1 MNNRNGK
8 TIVNRG
14 GAEVGKTKVA
24 KEVRAAFLGSYNYF
38 QPGRANQYDL
48 GTDNFNGLT
57 DIPLYLAWMNE
68 KNGGILYFPTNLKEK
83 YQFYRYFYRSDAYVG
98 AAIDLHTDLPMSKIT
113 LKMPPMNNIKR
124 RNIIKKKYESMCEK
138 LKLFT
143 KLQSILFD
151 YWVIGNVFVF
161 CQYDPN
167 LKEFVKLVILP
178 PEDVNITKYP
188 LSDDSLIVYNQ
199 EQVIELVKRLKSLNK
214 DYNNFDLYLNNITTA
229 SELSEVDKRILNSI
243 PEELLKYIF
252 ENESINFDTDPY
264 AGGEL
269 GSFCFHLARRKH
281 EYATLGSSILE
292 RIFVPLMQKLHY
304 TYTQWSLASRNM
316 TPRNKITAP
325 EISPEQLEQLREQFD
340 MSMLTPEYS
349 IITNYDWNW
358 DIVGADN
365 RLIDLGREYEV
376 IENQIFAGLG
386 VTREVLTG
394 EGMYSSGH
402 INVEIMNARYLL
414 IRDIFKNMVEE
425 NLFKPIAKEN
435 GFFDIDED
443 GFTHY
448 YYPRLSFERLSII
461 DNSEN
466 FDKMFNLY
474 QKGSLPIGYIYEL
487 LNIDEEE
494 ANEKLK
500 KDMFTVK
507 DATFNEMTREVYT
520 RLGDS
525 IVDESNI
532 AQLVAGSL
540 YVNGVSVK
548 MKSSEENEE
557 DGMESEDSSVSE
569 DPFSTESEEQN
580 NNSDVDNVDNKD
592 KIKEKEIEK
601 HSVELNNQDFE
612 DFIKT
617 QELVATDDEI
627 TEFLKKQNEVMIYN
641 KDLKEFMNEYFLKP
655 TNKDV
660 DTFEN
665 LIDPEFHPTNVMFEN
680 FLEKRGI
687 VSPNNKDVKDFF
699 KLYFLKPTNEQIR
712 KFLDRYQYISIE
724 NEDIEEFIEKSKEDK
739 IEDIKESQENDNNI
753 DIMTATN
760 DDLEKYLEDQTGD
773 DVTNNI
779 IVNNK
784 KSKKAFKI

>member
-8 TIVNRG
+8 TIFKNNIVKT
-14 GAEVGKTKVA
+14 EKTKVA
-24 KEVRAAFLGSYNYF
+24 KSVKASFLGSYNYF

-68 KNGGILYFPTNLKEK
+68 KNGGVLYFPTNLKEK
-83 YQFYRYFYRSDAYVG
+83 YQFYRYFYRNDPYVG

-124 RNIIKKKYESMCEK
+124 RNLIKKKYESMCEK

-161 CQYDPN
+161 CQYDPK

-199 EQVIELVKRLKSLNK
+199 EQVVELVKRLKSLNK
-214 DYNNFDLYLNNITTA
+214 DYNNFDFYLNDINTYD
-229 SELSEVDKRILNSI
+229 SLSDLDKRILESI
-243 PEELLKYIF
+243 PKELLQHIF
-252 ENESINFDTDPY
+252 DNESINFDTDPY

-292 RIFVPLMQKLHY
+292 RIFIPLMQKLHY

-325 EISPEQLEQLREQFD
+325 EISPEQLEELREQFD

-414 IRDIFKNMVEE
+414 IRDVFKNMVEE
-425 NLFKPIAKEN
+425 NIFKPIAKEN
-435 GFFDIDED
+435 GFYDIDED
-443 GFTHY
+443 GFTNF
-448 YYPRLSFERLSII
+448 YYPKLSFERLSII

-474 QKGSLPIGYIYEL
+474 QKNSLPIGYIYEI

-494 ANEKLK
+494 ATEKLRN
-500 KDMFTVK
+500 DMFTVK
-507 DATFNEMTREVYT
+507 DATFNEMIREVYT
-520 RLGDS
+520 RIGDS
-525 IVDESNI
+525 IVDESNLKTLI
-532 AQLVAGSL
+532 SGSL
-540 YVNGVSVK
+540 YVNGVNVTLNKNKEDSD
-548 MKSSEENEE
+548 SENEE
-557 DGMESEDSSVSE
+557 NNMTENESIEPKLPE
-569 DPFSTESEEQN
+569 ETESK
-580 NNSDVDNVDNKD
+580 DNDKNKE
-592 KIKEKEIEK
+592 KIKQKEIEK
-601 HSVELNNQDFE
+601 HSIVLDDKDFE

-617 QELVATDDEI
+617 QELVSTDEEI
-627 TEFLKKQNEVMIYN
+627 TDFLKKQNEVMIYN
-641 KDLKEFMNEYFLKP
+641 KDLNNFMNEYFLKP

-660 DTFEN
+660 DNFVD
-665 LIDPEFHPTNVMFEN
+665 LIDPQFHPNNIMFNN
-680 FLEKRGI
+680 FIEKRGI
-687 VSPNNKDVKDFF
+687 QTPTDKDVKEFL
-699 KLYFLKPTNEQIR
+699 KLYFIKPTNEQV
-712 KFLDRYQYISIE
+712 KMFLDRYKYIDIVDDDINNFI
-724 NEDIEEFIEKSKEDK
+724 NESKNN
-739 IEDIKESQENDNNI
+739 IESQDNKI
-753 DIMTATN
+753 DVLSASTE
-760 DDLEKYLEDQTGD
+760 DLEKFLDAHSGEDFTD
-773 DVTNNI
+773 NVI
-779 IVNNK
+779 IKDK
-784 KSKKAFKI
+784 KSFKI

>member
-8 TIVNRG
+8 TIINRG
-14 GAEVGKTKVA
+14 GAEVGKTKIA
-24 KEVRAAFLGSYNYF
+24 KTVNASFLGSYSYF

-48 GTDNFNGLT
+48 GTDNYNGLT

-214 DYNNFDLYLNNITTA
+214 DYSNFDLYLNDTSA
-229 SELSEVDKRILNSI
+229 ELSEVDKRILSSI
-243 PEELLKYIF
+243 PDELLKYIF
-252 ENESINFDTDPY
+252 DNESINFDTDPY

-435 GFFDIDED
+435 GFYDVDED

-448 YYPRLSFERLSII
+448 YYPKLSFERLSII

-474 QKGSLPIGYIYEL
+474 QKNSLPIGYIYEM

-494 ANEKLK
+494 ATEKLR

-507 DATFNEMTREVYT
+507 DATFNEMVREVYT
-520 RLGDS
+520 RVGDS
-525 IVDESNI
+525 IVDETNI
-532 AQLVAGSL
+532 AELMTGSL
-540 YVNGVSVK
+540 FVNGTSVT
-548 MKSSEENEE
+548 MKNNDESDENDESS
-557 DGMESEDSSVSE
+557 D
-569 DPFSTESEEQN
+569 DPFSTDDSMSNSEETLETN
-580 NNSDVDNVDNKD
+580 NDVEEDNKE
-592 KIKEKEIEK
+592 KLKEKEIEK
-601 HSVELNNQDFE
+601 HSIELNDQDFE

-627 TEFLKKQNEVMIYN
+627 TEFLRNQNEVMIYN
-641 KDLKEFMNEYFLKP
+641 KDLKDFMNEYFLKP

-665 LIDPEFHPTNVMFEN
+665 LIDPEFHPTNTMFEN

-687 VSPNNKDVKDFF
+687 VTPSNKDIKDFF
-699 KLYFLKPTNEQIR
+699 KLYFLKPTNDQIR
-712 KFLDRYQYISIE
+712 KFLDRYKYISIE
-724 NEDIEEFIEKSKEDK
+724 DEDVNKFIEDSKNNQVNN
-739 IEDIKESQENDNNI
+739 IKESQEMDDNHI
-753 DIMTATN
+753 DVMTATD
-760 DDLEKYLEDQTGD
+760 DDLENYLSDQVGE
-773 DVTNNI
+773 DVTDNI
-779 IVNNK
+779 IMN
-784 KSKKAFKI
+784 SKKIKKPFQI